1 MMIRLSNGSRLA
13 LADDISAEMLAA
25 QVEAAEADI
34 ERLAAVKVEQED
46 AVKEMARAARR
57 GRK

>member
-13 LADDISAEMLAA
+13 LADDISAEMLSA
-25 QVEAAEADI
+25 QIEAAEADI
-34 ERLAAVKVEQED
+34 ERLASAKVEQED

-57 GRK
+57 SRK